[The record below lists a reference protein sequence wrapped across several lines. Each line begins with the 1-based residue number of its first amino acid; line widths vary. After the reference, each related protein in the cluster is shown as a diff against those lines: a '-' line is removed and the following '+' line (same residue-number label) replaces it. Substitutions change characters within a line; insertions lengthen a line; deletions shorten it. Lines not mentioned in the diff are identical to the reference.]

1 MLFFHINI
9 SGCPGSFTVP
19 RHPRLNICEF
29 HWWNEVS
36 HDVARTGTATVFPH
50 TIAMAAFDPELL
62 EQVADA
68 IFTAGCAKYNK
79 SLEFGGRDICKNLTY
94 RFPNINIFRDPRWRN
109 GQETYGEGPFL
120 TASLGVSYVKGL
132 QSGGKYLKTAGCT
145 KHFSA
150 HSGRAA
156 PPHL

>member
-1 MLFFHINI
+1 M
-9 SGCPGSFTVP
+9 
-19 RHPRLNICEF
+19 
-29 HWWNEVS
+29 
-36 HDVARTGTATVFPH
+36 ARTGTAAVFPH

-62 EQVADA
+62 EQAADA
-68 IFTAGCAKYNK
+68 IFTEDCAQYNK
-79 SLEFGGRDICKNLTY
+79 SLESGGRDICKNLTY
-94 RFPNINIFRDPRWRN
+94 RFPNINIFRDPRRRN
-109 GQETYGEGPFL
+109 GQEAYGEGPFL

-145 KHFSA
+145 KHFAA

>member
-1 MLFFHINI
+1 M
-9 SGCPGSFTVP
+9 
-19 RHPRLNICEF
+19 
-29 HWWNEVS
+29 
-36 HDVARTGTATVFPH
+36 ARTGTAAVFPH
-50 TIAMAAFDPELL
+50 TIAMAAAFGPELL
-62 EQVADA
+62 EQVTDA
-68 IFTAGCAKYNK
+68 ISTEGCAKYNK

-145 KHFSA
+145 KHFAA
-150 HSGRAA
+150 HSSRSGSATPLTQR
-156 PPHL
+156 